1 VNIKLAFAAAMK
13 ARRTWNRIPPEQRK
27 KMLDAA
33 VVQARTHGPV
43 VAKKISDT
51 AKTQGP
57 VVAKKMADTAKTH
70 GPVVAKKISDTLERK
85 LNKPS

>member
-57 VVAKKMADTAKTH
+57 AVAKKMADTAKTH
-70 GPVVAKKISDTLERK
+70 GPVVAKKISGTLERK

>member
-1 VNIKLAFAAAMK
+1 MNIKLAFAAAMK
-13 ARRTWNRIPPEQRK
+13 ARRTWNRIPPEQRR
-27 KMLDAA
+27 KMIDAA